1 LTNVAAAWRTYTP
14 DGRELAV
21 EYEGVRWT
29 ATCDGHKG
37 EGATALEAISAA
49 VGHEQA
55 SIGNL
60 ELRLAAWIRAEAA
73 QLESE
78 VG

>member
-1 LTNVAAAWRTYTP
+1 LANVAAAWRTYTP

-21 EYEGVRWT
+21 EYEGALWT
-29 ATCDGHKG
+29 AICNGNHG
-37 EGATALEAISAA
+37 EGATAFDAISAA
-49 VGHEQA
+49 VGHEDA
-55 SIGNL
+55 SIGTL
-60 ELRLAAWIRAEAA
+60 EMRLAAWIRAEAA